1 MDATNR
7 VPGPVEG
14 GVPVIERE
22 SAENRGRDKRRS
34 VSHPSTA
41 PPETALLVGLA
52 LSGTPTWEAED
63 SLDELARLVDT
74 ATLVV
79 VDRVLQMQPRVSAT
93 YYIGKGKAHEL
104 KERSHELEADII
116 VFDNDLSPAQMRNLE
131 TLTGK
136 RVLDRSAIVL
146 DIFARHAR
154 TRTAMVQVELAQ
166 LEYLLPRLT
175 RQWTHLSRQAGGGA
189 IRGMGAA
196 GVRGPGET
204 QLEIDRRLIRNRIR
218 SLRREL
224 GRIGSQLETSRKGRG
239 DLFRVALVGYT
250 NAGKSTL
257 MRALSGADVLVEDRL
272 FATLDSTTRAVDLDG
287 PCRILLTDTVGFI
300 KRLPHHLLASFRAT
314 LEEAV
319 EADLLLHVVDLSHP
333 HCDLQMETV
342 RGVLDELGIGD
353 RLTLVV
359 YNKIDRLARGD
370 RVEPHAKA
378 AVPRGAGVEVSAVS
392 GAGLDDLR
400 DRIRARCRRREVTLD
415 LCIPHAEGR
424 LLSQLHGH
432 GEVIGRSYG
441 AHEVRLRVRLDRQ
454 WVGRL
459 SLERFQDG

>member
-1 MDATNR
+1 MSTASSNR
-7 VPGPVEG
+7 SPRPAEG
-14 GVPVIERE
+14 EVPVIERE
-22 SAENRGRDKRRS
+22 QVDSRS
-34 VSHPSTA
+34 RPVGHPSAA
-41 PPETALLVGLA
+41 PREAALLVGLV
-52 LSGTPTWEAED
+52 LPETPMWEAED
-63 SLDELARLVDT
+63 SLDELARLADT
-74 ATLVV
+74 ATLDV
-79 VDRVLQMQPRVSAT
+79 VDRVLQAQPRVGAT

-104 KERSHELEADII
+104 KERSEEFGADIVI
-116 VFDNDLSPAQMRNLE
+116 FDNDLSPAQMRNLE
-131 TLTGK
+131 KLTGK

-154 TRTAMVQVELAQ
+154 TRTAKVQVELAQ

-175 RQWTHLSRQAGGGA
+175 RQWTHLSRQVGGT
-189 IRGMGAA
+189 IRGMGAS

-218 SLRREL
+218 NLRREL
-224 GRIGSQLETSRKGRG
+224 GRIGSQLATSRRGRG

-257 MRALSGADVLVEDRL
+257 MRALSGAEVLVEDRL

-287 PCRILLTDTVGFI
+287 GGRILLTDTVGFI

-342 RGVLDELGIGD
+342 QGVLAELGIGD
-353 RLTLVV
+353 RLTLVA
-359 YNKIDRLARGD
+359 YNKIDRVARCDAGEA
-370 RVEPHAKA
+370 RFEA
-378 AVPRGAGVEVSAVS
+378 ATHCGTGIRVSALS

-400 DRIRARCRRREVTLD
+400 ERIRARCRERAVTLD
-415 LCIPHAEGR
+415 LCIPYVEGR
-424 LLSQLHGH
+424 LLSRLHGH
-432 GEVIGRSYG
+432 GEVLRRSCG
-441 AHEVRLRVRLDRQ
+441 PAEVRLRVRLDPQ

-459 SLERFQDG
+459 GLERFQED

>member
-1 MDATNR
+1 MSRADA
-7 VPGPVEG
+7 
-14 GVPVIERE
+14 
-22 SAENRGRDKRRS
+22 
-34 VSHPSTA
+34 A
-41 PPETALLVGLA
+41 PCEAALLVGLV
-52 LSGTPTWEAED
+52 LPGTPGWEATD
-63 SLDELARLVDT
+63 SLDELARLAET
-74 ATLVV
+74 ATLSV
-79 VDRVLQMQPRVSAT
+79 VDRVLQAQPRIGAT

-104 KERSHELEADII
+104 KERSDGAGADII

-131 TLTGK
+131 RLTGK

-154 TRTAMVQVELAQ
+154 TRTAKVQVELAQ
-166 LEYLLPRLT
+166 LQYLLPRLT
-175 RQWTHLSRQAGGGA
+175 RQWTHLSRQAGGA

-224 GRIGSQLETSRKGRG
+224 GRIGSQLATSRKGRG

-257 MRALSGADVLVEDRL
+257 MRALSGSEVLVEDRL

-287 PCRILLTDTVGFI
+287 QCRILLTDTVGFI

-342 RGVLDELGIGD
+342 RGVLEELGIGD
-353 RLTLVV
+353 RLTLMV
-359 YNKIDRLARGD
+359 YNKIDRLARVD
-370 RVEPHAKA
+370 PVEARAKA
-378 AVPRGAGVEVSAVS
+378 ADRRGAGVEVSAIS
-392 GAGLDDLR
+392 GAGLDILR
-400 DRIRARCRRREVTLD
+400 DRIRARCRERTVTLD
-415 LCIPHAEGR
+415 LCVPHAEGR

-432 GEVIGRSYG
+432 GEVTGQSYG
-441 AHEVRLRVRLDRQ
+441 PHEVRLRVRLDRQ

-459 SLERFQDG
+459 SLERFRDG